1 MMKKIFL
8 LLVAALVGGAQMW
21 ALGYKVTSLGMA
33 ESLSNNFVTSLTYDK
48 YGFLWVATDEGL
60 NRFDGSKFHTYYNIK
75 NNPQS
80 LSSNSLNCLLDDPS
94 SPIMWIGTKN
104 DGLNAYNYETGEY
117 RCYKHDDKDASSIST
132 NDITCISPASDKNIW
147 VSTYWQGIQK
157 LNTKTGK
164 FVHFNKQ
171 NTRGLDDNQFWCVLD
186 LGNGLVLAGHV
197 TKGLSIIDTR
207 NHTAKTF
214 RHQDGVESSISGNE
228 VNCVYKDRNGTI
240 WVGTDLGLDVF
251 NMATQSFTHIAPE
264 SFCGRRVNVVKE
276 FSDGKIWAGTEQDG
290 IVVLNP
296 KFSYFNANTNFLVSK
311 IQLGVSENSLT
322 GNNIHSLCE
331 DAYHNVWVGV
341 YGRGLNFLTQYLP
354 PFQQIKFGVEM
365 LDHQL
370 TEHSVLSMAFDK
382 SGNLW
387 AGTDGNGINVF
398 SPQMKRIATYPTE
411 VGTNVQAAYCDSQG
425 NLWFSSFP
433 VDTYVKKKDGG
444 FLKLDLHDAKDV
456 KCFYEDVAKHEMW
469 LGTNFGVY
477 VVDMD
482 TYRLKR
488 PVLEGGGMAQ
498 SITKDRQGRLW
509 VGYIDLGIKV
519 FSPSLRL
526 VASFYVD
533 AKDQHPVIPSNCI
546 NHLFC
551 DSFGRIWAA
560 STEGVVCFEM
570 KDIRHPRVYD
580 ESVGLQN
587 ANVRAIAEDKMRNL
601 WLSTNSGISCLPFG
615 KDKFVNYSSRF
626 NVIQANFNK
635 GAVAQNNRGEVFF
648 ASAEGIC
655 FFSPSRLLHASEAPR
670 PYIASVDVIRGQEQK
685 DSVISMVMCKELSLA
700 SDENTFRVN
709 FNVPNYAIEKY
720 VEYSYC
726 LEGFQDEWQQVDDD
740 NVIFQ
745 NLPYGH
751 YRLKVRSRI
760 CLGKWSKDVAEIDI
774 VVRPPFWLSWWAKLI
789 YLILFVFILRLAFK
803 AYSRHLRLAYLLQ
816 QEKREHEQELRL
828 SDERTRFFTNITHEL
843 RTPLTLILGPLND
856 LSHSADIPKKE
867 KHKLA
872 VIYQNASK
880 LSQLVTQ
887 ILDFRKTE
895 DKERKLSVEQANIV
909 DTIHEIY
916 LKYEELSQN
925 PRVSFVFVA
934 PDKSIPMYFD
944 KEVVATI
951 VDNLVSNAIK
961 YTEKGSIDIRVERR
975 RVDTQHLVDI
985 IVSDTGHGISAA
997 ALPHVFERYY
1007 QENGAHQ
1014 ASGTGI
1020 GLSLVKNL
1028 VDLHHGEIHVTS
1040 SLEKGSTFVFTL
1052 DEDEV
1057 YPHAIHVRDQESGSQ
1072 EGSQCGDASAEV
1084 ADEALLSSEQA
1095 LMDKEQETLEAK
1107 KPLVLVVDD
1116 NRDILNYIAETL
1128 SEEYE
1133 VVTALDGRQGLA
1145 LALDKIP
1152 DIIVSDIM
1160 MPNMD
1165 GNEMCRTLKNDVR
1178 TCHIPIILLTAKD
1191 SLRDKEEGYESGAD
1205 SYITK
1210 PFTST
1215 LLLSRIKNIFL
1226 QRKRLLSVI
1235 KEVKPDNIEEKRQI
1249 LKESLSKLDQEFFD
1263 KLNHVIDEGISG
1275 DLDVNTIAGKMAM
1288 SVSSLYRKMKA
1299 ITGVST
1305 NEYIRKYKMQYAERL
1320 LLEGKYSVSEIS
1332 FMVGFNSVAYFRR
1345 CFKDVYGD
1353 IPSVYLKKLKEQ
1365 EQNID
1370 DEE

>member
-80 LSSNSLNCLLDDPS
+80 LSSNELNCLLDDPS

-132 NDITCISPASDKNIW
+132 NDITCLALASDKNIW

-264 SFCGRRVNVVKE
+264 AFCGRRVYVVKE

-411 VGTNVQAAYCDSQG
+411 VGTNVQAAYCDSEG
-425 NLWFSSFP
+425 NFWFGSFP
-433 VDTYVKKKDGG
+433 VDTYVKKKGGG
-444 FLKLDLHDAKDV
+444 FQKLDLQGGKDA
-456 KCFYEDVAKHEMW
+456 KCFYEDVANHEMW
-469 LGTNFGVY
+469 IGTNFGVY
-477 VVDMD
+477 VVDMK
-482 TYRLKR
+482 TFRLKR
-488 PVLEGGGMAQ
+488 PPLQGGMAQ
-498 SITKDRQGRLW
+498 AITKDHKGRLW
-509 VGYIDLGIKV
+509 VGYLDVGIKV
-519 FSPSLRL
+519 FSPSLRE
-526 VASFYVD
+526 VASYYVD
-533 AKDQHPVIPSNCI
+533 AKDTKPLIPSNRI
-546 NHLFC
+546 NHLYC
-551 DSFGRIWAA
+551 DSFGKIWAA
-560 STEGVVCFEM
+560 STEGVVCFDM
-570 KDIRHPRVYD
+570 KDIQHPRIYD
-580 ESVGLQN
+580 ESNGLQN
-587 ANVRAIAEDKMRNL
+587 ANVRAFAEDKMHNL
-601 WLSTNSGISCLPFG
+601 WLSTNNGISCLPYG
-615 KDKFVNYSSRF
+615 KESFVNYSSRF

-635 GAVAQNNRGEVFF
+635 GAVAQNSRGEVFF

-655 FFSPSRLLHASEAPR
+655 FFSPVRLLHAVKAPC
-670 PYIASVDVIRGQEQK
+670 PYVATVDVIRGQELK
-685 DSVISMVMCKELSLA
+685 DSVISMVMRKELNLA
-700 SDENTFRVN
+700 CDENTFRVN
-709 FNVPNYAIEKY
+709 LNVPNYAIEKY

-726 LEGFQDEWQQVDDD
+726 LEGFQDEWQLVDGD
-740 NVIFQ
+740 NVIFH

-760 CLGKWSKDVAEIDI
+760 CLGEWSKDVAELDI
-774 VVRPPFWLSWWAKLI
+774 VVRPPFWLSWWAKLL
-789 YLILFVFILRLAFK
+789 YLLLFVVVLRLLFK
-803 AYSRHLRLAYLLQ
+803 TYSRHLRLAYLLQ
-816 QEKREHEQELRL
+816 QEKRDHEQELRL
-828 SDERTRFFTNITHEL
+828 SEERTRFFTNITHEL

-856 LSHSADIPKKE
+856 LSHSSDIPKKE

-872 VIYQNASK
+872 VIYQNASR
-880 LSQLVTQ
+880 LNQLISQ

-895 DKERKLSVEQANIV
+895 DKERKLSVQQANIV

-925 PRVSFVFVA
+925 PRVNFVFIA
-934 PDKSIPMYFD
+934 PEKSILMYFD
-944 KEVVATI
+944 KEIVATV

-961 YTEKGSIDIRVERR
+961 YTDKGSIDIRVERR
-975 RVDTQHLVDI
+975 RLGAKHLVDI
-985 IVSDTGHGISAA
+985 VVSDTGHGISAA

-1028 VDLHHGEIHVTS
+1028 VDLHQGDIHVTS
-1040 SLEKGSTFVFTL
+1040 SLEEGSTFVFTL
-1052 DEDEV
+1052 DEDDV
-1057 YPHAIHVRDQESGSQ
+1057 YPQAIHARRQE
-1072 EGSQCGDASAEV
+1072 EGALSGDASAEAGLV
-1084 ADEALLSSEQA
+1084 PGEELPGD
-1095 LMDKEQETLEAK
+1095 EQELLETGQEGMESK
-1107 KPLVLVVDD
+1107 KPLVMVVED
-1116 NRDILNYIAETL
+1116 NKDILNYIAETL
-1128 SEEYE
+1128 SEEYD
-1133 VVTALDGRQGLA
+1133 VIMAMDGRQGLA
-1145 LALDKIP
+1145 MALDKIP

-1165 GNEMCRTLKNDVR
+1165 GNEMCRSLKNDVR

-1191 SLRDKEEGYESGAD
+1191 SLRDREVGYEAGAD

-1226 QRKRLLSVI
+1226 QRKRLLAGL
-1235 KEVKPDNIEEKRQI
+1235 KEVKSDHIEEKRQM

-1263 KLNHVIDEGISG
+1263 KLNHVIEEGISG
-1275 DLDVNTIAGKMAM
+1275 DLDVNTIASKLAM

-1299 ITGVST
+1299 LTGVST
-1305 NEYIRKYKMQYAERL
+1305 NEYIRKYKVQYAERL

-1332 FMVGFNSVAYFRR
+1332 FMAGFNSVAYFRR
-1345 CFKDVYGD
+1345 CFKEVFGD

-1365 EQNID
+1365 SQD
-1370 DEE
+1370 DEKTE

>member
-1 MMKKIFL
+1 MMKKIFF
-8 LLVAALVGGAQMW
+8 LLVVALIGGVQMW
-21 ALGYKVTSLGMA
+21 ASGYKVASLGMA
-33 ESLSNNFVTSLTYDK
+33 ESLSNNFVTNLTYDK

-80 LSSNSLNCLLDDPS
+80 LSSNELNCLLDDPTE
-94 SPIMWIGTKN
+94 PVMWIGTKN

-132 NDITCISPASDKNIW
+132 NDITCLSLASDKNVW

-157 LNTKTGK
+157 LDTKTGK
-164 FVHFNKQ
+164 FVHFNKE

-197 TKGLSIIDTR
+197 TKGLSVIDTH

-251 NMATQSFTHIAPE
+251 NMATKSFTHIAPE
-264 SFCGRRVNVVKE
+264 AFCGRRVYVVKE

-296 KFSYFNANTNFLVSK
+296 KYSFYNANTNFQVSK
-311 IQLGVSENSLT
+311 IQLGTSENSLT

-411 VGTNVQAAYCDSQG
+411 VGTNVQAAYCDSEG
-425 NLWFSSFP
+425 NLWFGSFP
-433 VDTYVKKKDGG
+433 ADTYVKKRDGG
-444 FLKLDLHDAKDV
+444 FLKLDLQGGKDAKS
-456 KCFYEDVAKHEMW
+456 FYEDVPHHEMW
-469 LGTNFGVY
+469 IGTNFGVY
-477 VVDMD
+477 VVD
-482 TYRLKR
+482 TKTFRLKR
-488 PVLEGGGMAQ
+488 SALDSGMVRA
-498 SITKDRQGRLW
+498 ITKDRLGRVW
-509 VGYIDLGIKV
+509 VGYIDVGIKV
-519 FSPSLRL
+519 FSPAMRH
-526 VASFYVD
+526 VASYYVD
-533 AKDQHPVIPSNCI
+533 ANDEKPVIPSNSI
-546 NHLFC
+546 NHLCC
-551 DSFGRIWAA
+551 DSFGRVWAA
-560 STEGVVCFEM
+560 TADGVAVFDM
-570 KDIRHPRVYD
+570 KDIGHPRIYD
-580 ESVGLQN
+580 ESNGLQN
-587 ANVRAIAEDKMRNL
+587 ANVRAVAEDKMHNL
-601 WLSTNSGISCLPFG
+601 WLSTNNGISCLPYG
-615 KDKFVNYSSRF
+615 KDVFVNYSSRF

-635 GAVAQNNRGEVFF
+635 GAVAQNSRGEVFF

-655 FFSPSRLLHASEAPR
+655 FFSPSRLIHAAKAPR
-670 PYIASVDVIRGQEQK
+670 PYVATVDVVRGQEQK
-685 DSVISMVMCKELSLA
+685 DSVISMVMHKELELA
-700 SDENTFRVN
+700 CDENTFRVN

-740 NVIFQ
+740 NVTFQ

-760 CLGKWSKDVAEIDI
+760 CLGKWSESMAEMDI
-774 VVRPPFWLSWWAKLI
+774 IVRPPFWLSWWAKLI
-789 YLILFVFILRLAFK
+789 YFLLLVGLLYLAFK
-803 AYSRHLRLAYLLQ
+803 TYSRHLRLAYLLQ
-816 QEKREHEQELRL
+816 QEKRDHEQELEL
-828 SDERTRFFTNITHEL
+828 NDERTHFFTNITHEL

-856 LSHSADIPKKE
+856 LSHSSDIPKKE

-880 LSQLVTQ
+880 LNQLVSQ

-895 DKERKLSVEQANIV
+895 DKERKLNVERANIV

-925 PRVSFVFVA
+925 PRVSFEFIA
-934 PDKSIPMYFD
+934 PDKSIVMYFD
-944 KEVVATI
+944 KEIVATV

-975 RVDTQHLVDI
+975 RSGLKYLVDI
-985 IVSDTGHGISAA
+985 VVSDTGHGISAS

-1020 GLSLVKNL
+1020 GLSLVKNM

-1040 SLEKGSTFVFTL
+1040 SLEEGSTFVFTL

-1057 YPHAIHVRDQESGSQ
+1057 YPQAIHAHQQEDGSQ
-1072 EGSQCGDASAEV
+1072 PADASAGAGLASGE
-1084 ADEALLSSEQA
+1084 EQSGNGQM
-1095 LMDKEQETLEAK
+1095 LLEAGQEAVESR
-1107 KPLVLVVDD
+1107 KPLVMVVED
-1116 NRDILNYIAETL
+1116 NKDILNYIAETL
-1128 SEEYE
+1128 SEEYD
-1133 VVTALDGRQGLA
+1133 VAMALDGRQGLA

-1165 GNEMCRTLKNDVR
+1165 GNEMCRALKNDVR

-1215 LLLSRIKNIFL
+1215 LLVSRIKNIFL
-1226 QRKRLLSVI
+1226 QRKRLLASFKDMKSDHV
-1235 KEVKPDNIEEKRQI
+1235 DEEKRKMM
-1249 LKESLSKLDQEFFD
+1249 KEALSKLDQQFFD
-1263 KLNHVIDEGISG
+1263 KLNKVIDEGISG
-1275 DLDVNTIAGKMAM
+1275 DLDVNTIAGEMAM

-1299 ITGVST
+1299 LTGVST

-1320 LLEGKYSVSEIS
+1320 LLEGRYSVSEIS

-1365 EQNID
+1365 FQN
-1370 DEE
+1370 DEINE